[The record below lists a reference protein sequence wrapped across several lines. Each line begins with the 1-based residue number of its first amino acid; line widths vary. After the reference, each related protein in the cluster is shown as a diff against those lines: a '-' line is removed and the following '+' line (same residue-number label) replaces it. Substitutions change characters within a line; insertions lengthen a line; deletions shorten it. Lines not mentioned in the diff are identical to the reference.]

1 MADVTSRNQNSEI
14 VRRGY
19 AAFNTGDMDTLALI
33 IDETCTWH
41 TPGKSPVAG
50 DHKGHEAIF
59 GQFGQLG
66 GETHGTFKA
75 KLLHVTESEDGLVV
89 GVHRNTGER
98 NGKRLDVLCCIVFDI
113 KNGKLMDAGTTST
126 TSTPGTISG
135 HKPRKRSRAG

>member
-19 AAFNTGDMDTLALI
+19 AAFNTGDMDTLALSI
-33 IDETCTWH
+33 GETCTWH

-59 GQFGQLG
+59 GQFGRLG
-66 GETHGTFKA
+66 SETHGTFKA

-89 GVHRNTGER
+89 GVHQNTGER

-113 KNGKLMDAGTTST
+113 RNGKLMDARD
-126 TSTPGTISG
+126 
-135 HKPRKRSRAG
+135 HFYDLYAWDNFWA